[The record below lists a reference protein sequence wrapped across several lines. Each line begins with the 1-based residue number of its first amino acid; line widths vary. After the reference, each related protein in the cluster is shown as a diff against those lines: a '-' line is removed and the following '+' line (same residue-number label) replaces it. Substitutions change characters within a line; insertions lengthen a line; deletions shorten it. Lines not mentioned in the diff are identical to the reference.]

1 MAGEKE
7 KEEDPVSLDK
17 VVKDMERFNTPSRV
31 RVLVGI
37 KPEEYIY
44 EGRATSLPG
53 LLDATTEKLDARSEQ
68 GRSRD
73 EESVHGSLRGDT
85 LPRVFDRVWYQ
96 GDGEQPGIIDLR
108 GTYVFVCADYAAGGI
123 RREEIIVRGALFID
137 GEEDVALYATTADGT
152 YMVKLN
158 ALWLGKIVNIST
170 YTEAELR
177 ALDGQYV
184 EVEGRVDANQRG
196 PGDAYNCELEEVK
209 KIQKVE
215 PENTLPSQKPLPTMW
230 VY

>member
-1 MAGEKE
+1 MKKVYMAVCAAILSLVCLIGCGTRGTVNNPELSTS
-7 KEEDPVSLDK
+7 EERTSLFALI
-17 VVKDMERFNTPSRV
+17 MR
-31 RVLVGI
+31 
-37 KPEEYIY
+37 PEE
-44 EGRATSLPG
+44 
-53 LLDATTEKLDARSEQ
+53 
-68 GRSRD
+68 
-73 EESVHGSLRGDT
+73 
-85 LPRVFDRVWYQ
+85 FD
-96 GDGEQPGIIDLR
+96 G
-108 GTYVFVCADYAAGGI
+108 
-123 RREEIIVRGALFID
+123 EEIIVRGALFID

-158 ALWLGKIVNIST
+158 ALWLGKIADISA

-184 EVEGRVDANQRG
+184 EVKGRVDANQRG